1 MVAKE
6 YLQMHGVNF
15 DNVYAPVSKHMSL
28 RPLLAVVAI
37 SDMKLHQLDVK
48 TTIRNGEL
56 EERSTC
62 SRRRGTK
69 GGPMMVC
76 HLKETL
82 YRLRQ
87 APRGWHMRLKAELA
101 RGS

>member
-37 SDMKLHQLDVK
+37 WDMKLHQLDVK
-48 TTIRNGEL
+48 TTILNGEL
-56 EERSTC
+56 EEEIYMQQAQGC
-62 SRRRGTK
+62 K
-69 GGPMMVC
+69 G
-76 HLKETL
+76 
-82 YRLRQ
+82 R
-87 APRGWHMRLKAELA
+87 AEGGLPPQGDA
-101 RGS
+101 LQVEAGA